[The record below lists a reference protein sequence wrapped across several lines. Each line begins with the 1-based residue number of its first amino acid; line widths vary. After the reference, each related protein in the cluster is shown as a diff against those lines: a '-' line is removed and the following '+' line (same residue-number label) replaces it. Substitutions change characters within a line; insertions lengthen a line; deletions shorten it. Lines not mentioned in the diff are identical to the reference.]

1 MSSNAFCHFKCLCR
15 SLSSRKL
22 DMWFEDHHGGIM
34 EGTYVR
40 SNATLC
46 TDNDYWKVRSS
57 TTEKY
62 EHR

>member
-1 MSSNAFCHFKCLCR
+1 
-15 SLSSRKL
+15 
-22 DMWFEDHHGGIM
+22 MWFEDHHGGIM

-40 SNATLC
+40 SNATLR

-62 EHR
+62 EHRQQARIEGMRINV